1 MRAAA
6 SSRQVEGVMQ
16 AAEIFHDIPE
26 RTGTVM
32 LVWLDPAIRRVT
44 AWAQSAAIPVSFLI
58 RNLALASGVLGVWR
72 LGVDLGWTQD
82 FFISSG
88 VGSHWQVWLALAVA
102 LNAAANFV
110 LRAARHSD
118 AQPQ

>member
-1 MRAAA
+1 MHFAA
-6 SSRQVEGVMQ
+6 STKQVHGAMQ
-16 AAEIFHDIPE
+16 ATEIFHDIPE

-32 LVWLDPAIRRVT
+32 LAWLDPALRHVT
-44 AWAQSAAIPVSFLI
+44 VWAQSAAVPVSFLI
-58 RNLALASGVLGVWR
+58 RNLALASGVLGAWR

-88 VGSHWQVWLALAVA
+88 IGSHWQVWLALAVA
-102 LNAAANFV
+102 LNAAANFI
-110 LRAARHSD
+110 LRAARGSD